1 MRPPRTVTVSTAN
14 LLTVDQCVAQPAE
27 PGFLT
32 LLAFREI
39 DNRARMRPIAK
50 AHLKAIKRLKA

>member
-1 MRPPRTVTVSTAN
+1 MAN

-39 DNRARMRPIAK
+39 DNRAIMRPMAK
-50 AHLKAIKRLKA
+50 RHLQALRRMGGREAKPLKP